1 MTPALDHFSETV
13 AAPSPRGASRTL
25 IHIAAF
31 AMLASPTV
39 AWSGSEAAAATYS
52 ISTQIPR
59 TSHQNLRADYE
70 ENMGQLVQDL
80 KESTGLTW
88 SQFADLFGVSR
99 RAVHF
104 WVSGGNISADH
115 IARFESIR
123 AKVRRLGKMTA
134 SETRSALFT
143 LGENGMSLYA
153 SLIGEISRLPR
164 ASDSRPLGT
173 ADLES
178 NVGNPGILVGSET
191 VDGIERNRN

>member
-1 MTPALDHFSETV
+1 MAYQRMMSDAHV
-13 AAPSPRGASRTL
+13 MGNGMMRRAAP
-25 IHIAAF
+25 
-31 AMLASPTV
+31 
-39 AWSGSEAAAATYS
+39 AATYS
-52 ISTQIPR
+52 ISTQIPT
-59 TSHQNLRADYE
+59 TSHVNPHAGYE

-80 KESTGLTW
+80 KEATGLTW

-115 IARFESIR
+115 IALFESIR
-123 AKVRRLGKMTA
+123 ARVSRLGKMTA
-134 SETRSALFT
+134 AETRSALFT

-153 SLIGEISRLPR
+153 TLIGETSRLAR

-191 VDGIERNRN
+191 VDGIERNRY